1 LIARPVP
8 GTPVDAGALHDHQ
21 LHLVA
26 LQPGDAGAQVPL
38 EATKLAAVLLGAAV
52 CLLDQNRPDVL
63 EAT

>member
-1 LIARPVP
+1 
-8 GTPVDAGALHDHQ
+8 
-21 LHLVA
+21 LVA